1 MDSLN
6 THLETAPHFRGNT
19 AERPVRYMIG
29 ECWLG
34 AVLVATTGKGVC
46 AILLGDDRA
55 AMRRELERHFP
66 AAEAIDGDRLL
77 EEMMG
82 RVVDFVDVPGRP
94 LDFPL
99 DPHGTEF
106 ERKVWQA
113 LREIPAGTTSTYS
126 AITAKIGAPT
136 QAYDVGAACAA
147 NMIAVAIPCHRV
159 VRKDGT
165 LAGYRWGTRRKRAL
179 LAREGAR

>member
-6 THLETAPHFRGNT
+6 THHETAPHIGRE
-19 AERPVRYMIG
+19 AAAAPVRYMIG

-34 AVLVATTGKGVC
+34 AVLVATSGRGIC

-55 AMRRELERHFP
+55 AMRRELALRFP
-66 AAEAIDGDRLL
+66 AAEAIDGDRFL
-77 EEMMG
+77 EALMA
-82 RVVDFVDVPGRP
+82 RVVDFVDVPGRA

-99 DPHGTEF
+99 DPQGTEF
-106 ERKVWQA
+106 ELKVWQA
-113 LREIPAGTTSTYS
+113 LREIPAGTTATYS
-126 AITAKIGAPT
+126 AIAEKVGAPKR
-136 QAYDVGAACAA
+136 AYDVGAACAA

-165 LAGYRWGTRRKRAL
+165 LAGYRWGVNRKRAL